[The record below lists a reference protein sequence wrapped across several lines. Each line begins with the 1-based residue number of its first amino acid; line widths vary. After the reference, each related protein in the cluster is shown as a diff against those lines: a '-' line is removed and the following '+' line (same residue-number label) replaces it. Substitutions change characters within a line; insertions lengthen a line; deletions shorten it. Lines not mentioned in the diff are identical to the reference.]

1 MFYIPIDNAPR
12 SFSPTKTPPCYILVK
27 NITRRDFV
35 MNEDQKKIVASA
47 LIAFVERASSE
58 NAKPEE
64 LDKLPQISALL
75 LSREIWKL

>member
-1 MFYIPIDNAPR
+1 
-12 SFSPTKTPPCYILVK
+12 
-27 NITRRDFV
+27 